1 MILGLALPTY
11 AGVMPEAK
19 PLHWLLDR
27 CVEYELGALE
37 ASLPLDGSEDPR
49 DVGSKAADSGIRW
62 LGYWNSDFVAPV
74 GAVEGLVDHAER
86 AFDVAVRGGVNTV
99 IAFGAGGKHN
109 RFTREP
115 ALDDQLQRIAD
126 HLGPVV
132 EAAAERSLQ
141 LALLPHLDYR
151 AAETLQVIEQVNH
164 PALKMAFDSA
174 NPFPVCEEPVDA
186 AKVVLPHAAAVALK
200 DVQIFPYRS
209 NDVTIRGTP
218 LGQGSVDFDQI
229 LPLMEEL
236 LPEPGKTT
244 VCIKLRL
251 PPGSTEHAAWMEA
264 SLGYIR
270 AHQALAGRLP

>member
-1 MILGLALPTY
+1 MPTY

-49 DVGSKAADSGIRW
+49 DVGRKAADFGISW
-62 LGYWNSDFVAPV
+62 LGYWNSDFVTPV
-74 GAVEGLVDHAER
+74 GGAVGLVDQAHR
-86 AFDVAVRGGVNTV
+86 AFDVAVKGDVSTV

-115 ALDDQLQRIAD
+115 VLAEQLQRVAD
-126 HLGPVV
+126 HLSPVV
-132 EAAAERSLQ
+132 EAAAERSLR

-164 PALKMAFDSA
+164 SALRMAFDSA

-229 LPLMEEL
+229 LPLLEEL
-236 LPEPGKTT
+236 LPEPDKTT

-251 PPGSTEHAAWMEA
+251 PPDSTEHAAWMEA
-264 SLGYIR
+264 SLGYVR
-270 AHQALAGRLP
+270 AHQALAGKLP